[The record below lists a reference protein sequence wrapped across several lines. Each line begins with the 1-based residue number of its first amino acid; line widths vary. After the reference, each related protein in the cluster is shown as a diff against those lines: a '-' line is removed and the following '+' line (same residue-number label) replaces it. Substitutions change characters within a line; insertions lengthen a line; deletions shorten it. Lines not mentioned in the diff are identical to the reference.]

1 MKRIGI
7 TGGIGSG
14 KTTVSHYLLDNGYF
28 VIDADKVARELVEK
42 GTPVLQELVGT
53 FGGQILTEDGE
64 LDRRALAEIAFSN
77 PSQKKQLDQVMHHRI
92 LEKIELMM
100 ENLPSA
106 EVVFVD
112 AALIFEAG
120 WNQYFDQVWLVD
132 ASEEIRR
139 ERIRMRDDLTRVQ
152 ILERMNAQLNSYER
166 RQRADRVLWNEGS
179 KEELYEQVERLLNNL
194 KGDQ

>member
-14 KTTVSHYLLDNGYF
+14 KTTVSQYLMDKGYT
-28 VIDADKVARELVEK
+28 VIDADKVARELVDK
-42 GTPVLQELVGT
+42 GSPALLELVRA
-53 FGGQILTEDGE
+53 FGGQILTKEGE
-64 LDRRALAEIAFSN
+64 LDRKSLAAIAFTD
-77 PSQKKQLDQVMHHRI
+77 PDQKRQLDQVMHPRI
-92 LEKIELMM
+92 LERIESLIKDM
-100 ENLPSA
+100 SGA

-120 WNQYFDQVWLVD
+120 WDKCFDQIWLVD
-132 ASEEIRR
+132 ANEEIRID
-139 ERIRMRDDLTRVQ
+139 RIRARDELTREQV
-152 ILERMNAQLNSYER
+152 LERMNAQLDSFER

-179 KEELYEQVERLLNNL
+179 KEALREQVEGLLNEL

>member
-14 KTTVSHYLLDNGYF
+14 KTTVSQYLLDNGYF

-42 GTPVLQELVGT
+42 GTPVLQELVRT
-53 FGGQILTEDGE
+53 FGGQILTKDGE
-64 LDRRALAEIAFSN
+64 LDRKELAAIAFSN
-77 PSQKKQLDQVMHHRI
+77 SSRKQELDQVMHHRI
-92 LEKIELMM
+92 LEKIELMI
-100 ENLPSA
+100 ENMPSA

-120 WNQYFDQVWLVD
+120 WKQYFDQVWLVD
-132 ASEEIRR
+132 ASEEIRM
-139 ERIRMRDDLTRVQ
+139 ERIRMRDDLTRVE
-152 ILERMNAQLNSYER
+152 ILERMNAQLNAYER

-179 KEELYEQVERLLNNL
+179 KEELYKQVEGLLNNL

>member
-14 KTTVSHYLLDNGYF
+14 KTTVSQYLLDNGYS

-42 GTPVLQELVGT
+42 GTPVLQELVRT
-53 FGGQILTEDGE
+53 FGGQILTKDGE
-64 LDRRALAEIAFSN
+64 LDRKELAAIAFCN
-77 PSQKKQLDQVMHHRI
+77 PSRKQELDQVMHHRI

-132 ASEEIRR
+132 ASEEIRI
-139 ERIRMRDDLTRVQ
+139 ERIRKRDDLTRVQ
-152 ILERMNAQLNSYER
+152 ILERINAQLNSYER

>member
-14 KTTVSHYLLDNGYF
+14 KTTVSQYLMDKGYA
-28 VIDADKVARELVEK
+28 VIDADKVAKELVKK
-42 GTPVLQELVGT
+42 GSPALLELVRI
-53 FGGQILTEDGE
+53 FGVQVLTKEGE
-64 LDRRALAEIAFSN
+64 LDRTSLAAIVFTDPE
-77 PSQKKQLDQVMHHRI
+77 QKRRLDQMMHPRI
-92 LEKIELMM
+92 LERIESLIEDM
-100 ENLPSA
+100 SGD

-120 WNQYFDQVWLVD
+120 WDKFFDQIWLVD
-132 ASEEIRR
+132 AMDETRL
-139 ERIRMRDDLTRVQ
+139 ERIRKRDDLTREQV
-152 ILERMNAQLNSYER
+152 LERMNAQLDSFER

-179 KEELYEQVERLLNNL
+179 KEELREQVERMLTEL

>member
-28 VIDADKVARELVEK
+28 VIDADKVARELIEK